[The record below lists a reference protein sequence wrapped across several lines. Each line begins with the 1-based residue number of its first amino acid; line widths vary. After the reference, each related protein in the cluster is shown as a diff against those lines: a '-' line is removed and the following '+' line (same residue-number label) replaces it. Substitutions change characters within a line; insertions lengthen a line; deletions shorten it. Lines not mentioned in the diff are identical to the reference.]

1 MFVDTCKR
9 HGRAPHKH
17 TQRKKSEAKKCRG
30 GRKARWPDGAKKG
43 AVWPTG
49 ETPDP
54 LFPCREPLP
63 GAPAGSRPCRGPL
76 PHMCRRCARWGV
88 GNSGSNLFLLDLSYN
103 NFGILG
109 TRTLLDTFKDPALFP
124 SMTVLMA

>member
-1 MFVDTCKR
+1 MSWWPEGEVAGWR
-9 HGRAPHKH
+9 
-17 TQRKKSEAKKCRG
+17 EEG
-30 GRKARWPDGAKKG
+30 GRGQRGRP
-43 AVWPTG
+43 PTPFSPAG
-49 ETPDP
+49 G
-54 LFPCREPLP
+54 PCREPLP

-76 PHMCRRCARWGV
+76 PHMCRRCTRWGV